1 MEGFICGTCAD
12 ATVQLN
18 GTTVGTVASGATD
31 SFTVNLDGSPSGS
44 WDGTAWQVTSAPC
57 DDATIELNGVEMTTI
72 PSGDTENISVRQSSG
87 ATEVGYKQGVHWRI
101 DDSAISING
110 SPVADV
116 KAEDSLDI
124 DVTQGGSPVGS
135 WNGSAWI
142 VPPCPS
148 AASVSLAVS
157 SASVDFGDTVTLT
170 ATATGF
176 TGTITYRFSVLNNL
190 GTYVVIEQVGD
201 NTYDYVCP
209 FAGTFGLEVVAL
221 DGFGNSA
228 VGFAS
233 LTVGTLEDKY
243 AIDAA
248 FTKEVV
254 LVDDKVDEWTDIT
267 GNGNDAS
274 APSATTRCYTTR
286 WAGSSD
292 AVGVY
297 GENDDRLLS
306 PLNINTSEVI
316 IYGYFD
322 FNDNSAQGNFNILGL
337 LSANANINS
346 SRYNILVTDDSAA
359 TREILVQV
367 RTSSGAFELSESV
380 TNGKCLFAAK
390 YSSGQLRFIVNGTTT
405 TIAVTGTLVGSG
417 SVNYNLLNLNTGSWS
432 SPFPFPLYHL
442 GLKQS
447 AITDADQDQLYADL
461 LLKYPS

>member
-1 MEGFICGTCAD
+1 MPGIGITGGRFG
-12 ATVQLN
+12 
-18 GTTVGTVASGATD
+18 
-31 SFTVNLDGSPSGS
+31 
-44 WDGTAWQVTSAPC
+44 
-57 DDATIELNGVEMTTI
+57 
-72 PSGDTENISVRQSSG
+72 
-87 ATEVGYKQGVHWRI
+87 
-101 DDSAISING
+101 
-110 SPVADV
+110 
-116 KAEDSLDI
+116 
-124 DVTQGGSPVGS
+124 GGST
-135 WNGSAWI
+135 
-142 VPPCPS
+142 S

-170 ATATGF
+170 ATTVGF

-209 FAGTFGLEVVAL
+209 FAGTFAIEVVAL

-228 VGFAS
+228 VGFAT
-233 LTVGTLEDKY
+233 LTVSTLEDKY
-243 AIDAA
+243 VIDAA

-254 LVDDKVDEWTDIT
+254 LVGDKVDEWIDIT

-297 GENDDRLLS
+297 SENDDRLLS

-322 FNDNSAQGNFNILGL
+322 FNDNTVQGSYDLLGL

-346 SRYNILVTDDSAA
+346 SRYTVYVFDDSAA
-359 TREILVQV
+359 TREIGISV
-367 RTSSGAFELSESV
+367 RTYSGVFSIEEAI
-380 TNGKCLFAAK
+380 TNGKCLFVAK
-390 YSSGQLRFIVNGTTT
+390 YSSGELRFIVNGTTST
-405 TIAVTGTLVGSG
+405 LAVTGALFGSG
-417 SVNYNLLNLNTGSWS
+417 DVNYNLLNVNVGGWGG
-432 SPFPFPLYHL
+432 PFPFPVYHL
-442 GLKQS
+442 GIKQS
-447 AITDADQDQLYADL
+447 AISDADQDQLYLDL